1 MTKLSSR
8 TAAIAPS
15 TASTMNFRTNR
26 GISSPLSRQVDIEPR
41 LVERELDRMAGA
53 GGKPPGG
60 GPGSR
65 VPVRRQDGRAGQEPW
80 ADVGEVHGS
89 GEVTVP
95 PLPCEV
101 RGELDAAGVRARDG
115 AGRIPDDAGG

>member
-53 GGKPPGG
+53 GGEARDVGAE
-60 GPGSR
+60 SSDARR
-65 VPVRRQDGRAGQEPW
+65 VLRGWGHARDRDPQRDGRWGRGRRAERPPIG
-80 ADVGEVHGS
+80 AD
-89 GEVTVP
+89 
-95 PLPCEV
+95 
-101 RGELDAAGVRARDG
+101 
-115 AGRIPDDAGG
+115 